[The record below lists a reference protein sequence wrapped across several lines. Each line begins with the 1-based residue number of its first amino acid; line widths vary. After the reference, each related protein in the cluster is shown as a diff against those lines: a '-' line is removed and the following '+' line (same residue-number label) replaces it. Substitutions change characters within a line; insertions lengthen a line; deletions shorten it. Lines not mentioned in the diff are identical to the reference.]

1 MKKILKTTLISLI
14 ALRTTAL
21 IIDSLNFA
29 QGLRSLLFAALAL
42 TGFEYL
48 LKPIAKILFLPINI
62 LTLGTLRWIINVIGL
77 YLVTIFVDGFSL
89 SPYNF
94 PGLEWQGV
102 VVPAVSFGLIPTYIL
117 TSLLINLNVTLVTW
131 ILKK

>member
-29 QGLRSLLFAALAL
+29 QGIQSLILAALAL

-89 SPYNF
+89 SAYSF

-102 VVPAVSFGLIPTYIL
+102 IVPAIRFGLIPTYIL
-117 TSLLINLNVTLVTW
+117 TSLLINLNITLITW